1 MKRYKNVIAI
11 LLCFFLV
18 FGFATTATAQTTQTN
33 PQAAAVVEETNFIQ
47 KMLEKLQQIIN
58 LMAKTGSIT
67 VKCIDENGDVILS
80 EIHSDLKFGTYNYDA
95 PEIEGYTLDDAAS
108 KQVTIKKT
116 AKDKTIEF
124 KYVKVTK
131 PVEPETPDQ
140 PTNPSEKQKRYLLN
154 PITYTDFISDSFV
167 SCINGQV
174 MGQKTYRCSNFIK
187 IPSDVD
193 TLYFLHPFSTGVGY
207 NVGAFYDENQDFVIG
222 MCAQEREGTIHIA
235 GALGDI
241 IEIKVP
247 EGAKYIRVGSA
258 SDGQLPTLYC
268 YTTEI
273 EEVTFTHE
281 SDKTYTVKNV
291 EELKKLD
298 VKTGDTVIT
307 EGYFTPNDNGQA
319 KYEIMTSEEWVSLL
333 PGDVSLQKASTSNT
347 LVTTKVDEYG
357 NFTLANGLV
366 ARLVTDG
373 VTTPEQWG
381 AVGDGKTNVV
391 YPFIHMF
398 AQTKTGTINFKQDAT
413 YLIGT
418 MSGTIKALD
427 NPYRMFM
434 CGGLLGGQVFDKP
447 IMGNIKDVVMNGN
460 NCLITIPDGIFG
472 DSGMGIL
479 NFCGNIDGLEISG
492 FRFDGKGRTIYS
504 DNKNSNHTI
513 FYSPG
518 GLNTVNKL
526 MQEVH
531 GDFVDG
537 KQVTGKFNNVNIHN
551 NEFFDAGAMYKK
563 AGDAGGDFILIIN
576 PAEMNNLAI
585 EHNKFNAWGRWC
597 LAIDLGG
604 EREVLHNVKFNYNTC
619 IGANATETS
628 EDGTQKYL
636 IETPKNLSK
645 SNENYWRWRALGL
658 IDSEAKKSYNGFEM
672 IGNHINSTSGFALN
686 GASGENKNFVIK
698 DNFWKHCGG
707 GYPYLFN
714 CYSSF
719 MNGILIENNTIIG
732 PGNKLGVFC
741 QNITIRNNTLA
752 TNFRTFGVAGKI
764 LVENNKNYNPDN
776 FNPYFTLETDISG
789 NIFNESYI
797 QYEEAK
803 KIGLDFKYLNNES
816 GLDANFTNFEDL
828 SKNSYM
834 NVQIKGNK
842 LRKCSVTGY
851 GLENFEFDPSQFNYA
866 TSSQLQMV
874 RGAHYTSPSTPR
886 AWGGGYVN
894 EGEVM
899 FTGLE
904 KVGVIQGAFY
914 NEEKFNG
921 IENFKQY
928 NNYNWAVYASRNG
941 IKSLKMVCTRSG
953 YMPSSSNYG
962 FVNLDTYYAQ
972 ENIKFAKG
980 AYLYTDDNLYYVL
993 NDEKLSVEEIP
1004 THTSGVKEY
1013 KNGLKL
1019 AYIGPIAKYK
1029 LVMEK

>member
-1 MKRYKNVIAI
+1 MKKYKNIIAI
-11 LLCFFLV
+11 LLCFFLT
-18 FGFATTATAQTTQTN
+18 FRISINANAQTHQV
-33 PQAAAVVEETNFIQ
+33 QSQVLAAVEETNFIQ
-47 KMLEKLQQIIN
+47 KMLDKLEQILSMIG
-58 LMAKTGSIT
+58 KTGTII
-67 VKCIDENGDVILS
+67 VECVDEEGNVILS
-80 EIHSDLKFGTYNYDA
+80 KTHQDLKFGNYNYDA
-95 PEIEGYTLDDAAS
+95 PEIEGYTLDDTAS

-116 AKDKTIEF
+116 AKNKTIEF

-131 PVEPETPDQ
+131 PVEPENPDQ
-140 PTNPSEKQKRYLLN
+140 PVKPSEKQKRYLLN
-154 PITYTDFISDSFV
+154 PITYTDIVPDSFIS
-167 SCINGQV
+167 CLNGQV

-193 TLYFLHPFSTGVGY
+193 TLYFLQPFSTGVGY
-207 NVGAFYDENQDFVIG
+207 HVGAFYDENQDFIIG
-222 MCAQEREGTIHIA
+222 MCAQQRDGTMHVA

-273 EEVTFTHE
+273 EDTNFTRE

-333 PGDVSLQKASTSNT
+333 PGDVSLQKDSNSNK
-347 LVTTKVDEYG
+347 LVTTKVDECG
-357 NFTLANGLV
+357 NFTLENGLV

-418 MSGTIKALD
+418 MSGTTKALD

-479 NFCGNIDGLEISG
+479 NFCGNVDGLEISG
-492 FRFDGKGRTIYS
+492 FRFDGKGRTIYG

-551 NEFFDAGAMYKK
+551 NEFFDAGSMYKK

-576 PAEMNNLAI
+576 PAEMNNLAV
-585 EHNKFNAWGRWC
+585 EHNKFNAWGRWV
-597 LAIDLGG
+597 LAVDLSGKS
-604 EREVLHNVKFNYNTC
+604 ERMNGVKFNYNTC
-619 IGANATETS
+619 IGSNAKETL
-628 EDGTQKYL
+628 ENGTQKYT

-645 SNENYWRWRALGL
+645 GNEDYWRWRSLGL
-658 IDSEAKKSYNGFEM
+658 IDSESKKYYDGFEM
-672 IGNHINSTSGFALN
+672 IGNHVIGTSGFALN

-698 DNFWKHCGG
+698 DNYWEHCGG
-707 GYPYLFN
+707 
-714 CYSSF
+714 
-719 MNGILIENNTIIG
+719 
-732 PGNKLGVFC
+732 V
-741 QNITIRNNTLA
+741 
-752 TNFRTFGVAGKI
+752 V
-764 LVENNKNYNPDN
+764 
-776 FNPYFTLETDISG
+776 
-789 NIFNESYI
+789 
-797 QYEEAK
+797 
-803 KIGLDFKYLNNES
+803 
-816 GLDANFTNFEDL
+816 
-828 SKNSYM
+828 
-834 NVQIKGNK
+834 
-842 LRKCSVTGY
+842 CS
-851 GLENFEFDPSQFNYA
+851 L
-866 TSSQLQMV
+866 
-874 RGAHYTSPSTPR
+874 
-886 AWGGGYVN
+886 
-894 EGEVM
+894 
-899 FTGLE
+899 
-904 KVGVIQGAFY
+904 
-914 NEEKFNG
+914 
-921 IENFKQY
+921 
-928 NNYNWAVYASRNG
+928 
-941 IKSLKMVCTRSG
+941 
-953 YMPSSSNYG
+953 
-962 FVNLDTYYAQ
+962 
-972 ENIKFAKG
+972 
-980 AYLYTDDNLYYVL
+980 
-993 NDEKLSVEEIP
+993 
-1004 THTSGVKEY
+1004 
-1013 KNGLKL
+1013 
-1019 AYIGPIAKYK
+1019 
-1029 LVMEK
+1029 